1 MPELPEVETV
11 RRGLEPV
18 LAGARLAA
26 AEARRPDLRFPFP
39 ERFAGRLAGARVE
52 AVRRRAK
59 YLLAPL
65 DTGET
70 WVTHLGM
77 TGRFLVERPQADP
90 ASPGRFT
97 HHAPVEAKHAH
108 LVVETEAGVRVT
120 FFDARRFG
128 YMGLIPTAEL
138 ESHAWFAGLGPEP
151 LGPEF
156 TAAQLLRGFAGRR
169 QAVKTV
175 LLDQRIVA
183 GLGNIYVCEALH
195 RAKIHPETPTGSLGR
210 AKVARLAADVR
221 AVLAEAVEAGGST
234 IRDYAQADGLSGLF
248 QHSWAVYGREEAPC
262 ARPRCT
268 GTVRRLVQ
276 GGRSTFFCP
285 RCQR

>member
-1 MPELPEVETV
+1 M
-11 RRGLEPV
+11 RRGLQPV
-18 LAGARLAA
+18 LGDARIAR
-26 AEARRPDLRFPFP
+26 AEARRPDLRFPLP
-39 ERFAGRLAGARVE
+39 ERFAERLTGARVQT
-52 AVRRRAK
+52 VRRRAK
-59 YLLAPL
+59 YLLLPL

-90 ASPGRFT
+90 DSPGRFT
-97 HHAPVEAKHAH
+97 HHAPIQAKHAH
-108 LVVETEAGVRVT
+108 VVLETEPGVRVT

-138 ESHAWFAGLGPEP
+138 EAHPWFAEIGPEP
-151 LGPEF
+151 LGPDF
-156 TAAQLLRGFAGRR
+156 TPAHLLAAFAGRR

-195 RAKIHPETPTGSLGR
+195 RAGLHPETAAGALSR
-210 AKVARLAADVR
+210 AKAARLVETVR
-221 AVLAEAVEAGGST
+221 AVLSEAVEAGGST

-262 ARPRCT
+262 VRPRCT